1 MKCALFFLFIAFIVR
16 EAQPKQLVECV
27 THICDRSGRE
37 FDEPRRARVNRQ
49 MNDVRQ
55 QWLDK
60 FRKRAR
66 ETTAGRIDRVYQIN
80 GIWQRATCDGYNKIV
95 KR

>member
-1 MKCALFFLFIAFIVR
+1 MR

-27 THICDRSGRE
+27 THICDRGGRE

-60 FRKRAR
+60 FRNEQEKRRPDGSIECIRLTVSGNGLHAMD
-66 ETTAGRIDRVYQIN
+66 TT
-80 GIWQRATCDGYNKIV
+80 KL
-95 KR
+95 